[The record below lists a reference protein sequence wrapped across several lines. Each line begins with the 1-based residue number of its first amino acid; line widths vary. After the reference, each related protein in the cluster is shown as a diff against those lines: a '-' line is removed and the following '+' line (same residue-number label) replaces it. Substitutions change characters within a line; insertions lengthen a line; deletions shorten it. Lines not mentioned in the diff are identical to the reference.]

1 MSLKVIKS
9 GILDTMQD
17 MGRNRYQYLGI
28 NPGGAMDKFAAQV
41 SNILVG
47 NDVDEAIIE
56 MHFPAASFLFEQ
68 ETIIS
73 ISGADFTPTINGE
86 AISILHPVIV
96 SKNSILQLNKV
107 KSGARCYLALR
118 DKFNIPQWLDSYST
132 NLKATAGGW
141 QGRALRK
148 DDTITFKTNGNYTS
162 HLSQKDFIVLP
173 WKADVSW
180 NQLQEDTLKVITGNE
195 WDWLNDESKKTFLS
209 QSYNISNVSDRM
221 GYRLQGEKISTTLA
235 TELISSAVS
244 FGTIQLLPDGQL
256 IVLMAD
262 HQTTGGYP
270 RVAHIVT
277 AQLSQLAQMRT
288 GEKIQFSMTDHKT
301 AEAMLIEQQQ
311 HLLQLQNACKFKLE
325 EFFKT

>member
-1 MSLKVIKS
+1 MSLKIIKA
-9 GILDTMQD
+9 GILDTVQD
-17 MGRNRYQYLGI
+17 MGRRKYQHLGI

-47 NDVDEAIIE
+47 NDVDEAFIE

-86 AISILHPVIV
+86 AVPILHPVIV
-96 SKNSILQLNKV
+96 SKNSILQFNKV
-107 KSGARCYLALR
+107 KSGVRCYISVKE
-118 DKFNIPQWLDSYST
+118 KFNIPEWLGSYST

-141 QGRALRK
+141 HGRALQK
-148 DDTITFKTNGNYTS
+148 DDIITFKTKEIYTT
-162 HLSQKDFIVLP
+162 HLSQKDFVVLP
-173 WKADVSW
+173 WKVDISW
-180 NQLQEDTLKVITGNE
+180 SQQEEGIKVVTGNE
-195 WDWLNDESKKTFLS
+195 WNWLNEESKKIFLS

-221 GYRLQGEKISTTLA
+221 GYRLQGEKLSTTLA
-235 TELISSAVS
+235 TELISSAVG

-262 HQTTGGYP
+262 HQTTGGYA
-270 RVAHIVT
+270 RVAHVIT
-277 AQLSQLAQMRT
+277 ADLSQLAQMRA
-288 GEKIQFSMTDHKT
+288 GEKIHFSMTDHKT

-325 EFFKT
+325 EFFKS